1 MDKGDEDKV
10 PCISIT
16 RVRAMV
22 HGMDYK
28 TIGWAAYE
36 WQQVEVNHACL
47 EWQEVEVAHSPHL
60 SVLKDIVRKKYPGHI
75 ITVKD

>member
-1 MDKGDEDKV
+1 MDEGKV
-10 PCISIT
+10 PGITIT

-36 WQQVEVNHACL
+36 WQQVKVDNDHR
-47 EWQEVEVAHSPHL
+47 EWQEVEVAYSPYL
-60 SVLKDIVRKKYPGHI
+60 SVIKDLLQKKYPAHS
-75 ITVKD
+75 ITVED